1 MVLSASNYLSDISIH
16 TFLAEGD
23 ALADPAAQAVWEI
36 SIHTFL
42 AEGDTDGRDLG
53 ADGQDF
59 NPHLPR
65 GR

>member
-1 MVLSASNYLSDISIH
+1 MTN
-16 TFLAEGD
+16 
-23 ALADPAAQAVWEI
+23 EI

-42 AEGDTDGRDLG
+42 AEGDLDKMPLNQRQKISIHTFLAEGDTFSVAAVVARIH
-53 ADGQDF
+53 F